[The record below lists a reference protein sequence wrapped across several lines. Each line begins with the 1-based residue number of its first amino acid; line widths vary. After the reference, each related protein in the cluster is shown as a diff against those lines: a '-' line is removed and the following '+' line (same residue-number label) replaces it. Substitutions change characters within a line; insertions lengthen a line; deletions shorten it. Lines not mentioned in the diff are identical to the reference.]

1 MLITRDRSERRAFL
15 LQIWAQTI
23 VGPSM
28 TGVLLALEP
37 AFGVATAAVVLG
49 ERLTPMGWLGAGLI
63 IAAIYLVIT
72 QGEEATE
79 IEAESVSPAH

>member
-1 MLITRDRSERRAFL
+1 
-15 LQIWAQTI
+15 
-23 VGPSM
+23 M

-49 ERLTPMGWLGAGLI
+49 ERLTAGGWLGAALI

-72 QGEEATE
+72 RGEEETE
-79 IEAESVSPAH
+79 VEAEAVSPAH